1 MKTIKVKVQQLRAY
15 LIKRLMT
22 KEVIAIKLNKIKVRM
37 GEKITCVSITTHT
50 LPTQQRMFSS
60 VTIHYGSGQ
69 LDSMIYDDLQTAMAD
84 YLFEY
89 DLFIKEN
96 SDLRQVEAV

>member
-1 MKTIKVKVQQLRAY
+1 MKYLKTKVQQLKTY
-15 LIKRLMT
+15 LIRKLMT

-50 LPTQQRMFSS
+50 IPAAKRMFSS

-69 LDSMIYDDLQTAMAD
+69 LDSMTYDNLQTAMAD
-84 YLFEY
+84 YLFAH
-89 DLFIKEN
+89 DLFTKEN
-96 SDLRQVEAV
+96 ADLRQVEAV